1 MRYFYFYFCFLSALS
16 KNKLLALGSTGL
28 GSAVLEIG
36 HMEGLLGRLCA
47 LTPAQWCQAYYVLAA
62 SACLGVAAI
71 PGDARRL
78 LLDYGPRTAAAAA
91 QVEQQQDRERPEQSR
106 ASTWFVGLVATFVA
120 WAQVPH
126 SWFVVFYYV
135 SLACSLGWLYQYL
148 SHGAVLHAIASSQAS
163 APGLSSMTMG
173 QVAVAWGMMVCQA
186 GRRVYEHATFIR
198 PSASKMLVLHWV
210 LGLSFYICTGVA
222 VWVEGSS
229 ENKDPSY
236 PPPLSF
242 TT

>member
-1 MRYFYFYFCFLSALS
+1 
-16 KNKLLALGSTGL
+16 
-28 GSAVLEIG
+28 
-36 HMEGLLGRLCA
+36 MEGLLARLCA

-78 LLDYGPRTAAAAA
+78 LLDYGARTAAAAR
-91 QVEQQQDRERPEQSR
+91 VEQDRERPEQSR
-106 ASTWFVGLVATFVA
+106 ASSLFVSLVAAFTA
-120 WAQVPH
+120 WTQVPH
-126 SWFVVFYYV
+126 SWFVAFYYV

-173 QVAVAWGMMVCQA
+173 QVVIVWGMMVCQA
-186 GRRVYEHATFIR
+186 GRRVYEHAAFIR
-198 PSASKMLVLHWV
+198 ASTSKMLLLHWV
-210 LGLSFYICTGVA
+210 LGLSFYICTSVA

-229 ENKDPSY
+229 ENQDPPTPRPS
-236 PPPLSF
+236 L
-242 TT
+242 